1 MRQFKNL
8 DNEMEVKK
16 YSKNSVNSR
25 KLVVFFIMTCASL
38 GMWGQTMPWK
48 KIVPWEML
56 KNEAIKGDKD
66 SQYFVGKIYLEGSDV
81 YFANSPGRLD
91 TTIHVNT
98 EQAVYWLRK
107 SAEQGVAG
115 AEFEL
120 GNCYS
125 LGEGVSENN
134 EQALYWFRRA
144 ATQEHSLAQANLG
157 VYYQQGYGVEKDGN
171 TALYWYE
178 KAAKNK
184 DKTLGKNESAIKQT
198 IKDLKME
205 GYSSSRAKIN

>member
-1 MRQFKNL
+1 
-8 DNEMEVKK
+8 MEAKK
-16 YSKNSVNSR
+16 YSKNSAILR
-25 KLVVFFIMTCASL
+25 KIVVFLIITCTSL
-38 GMWGQTMPWK
+38 GMWGQTMLWK
-48 KIVPWEML
+48 KIVPWEIL

-66 SQYFVGKIYLEGSDV
+66 AQYLVGKIYLEGSDV
-81 YFANSPGRLD
+81 YFTNSPGILD
-91 TTIHVNT
+91 TTIHLNA

-107 SAEQGVAG
+107 SAEQGVAE

-134 EQALYWFRRA
+134 KQALYWFRRA
-144 ATQEHSLAQANLG
+144 AAQEHSLAQANLG
-157 VYYQQGYGVEKDGN
+157 VYYQEGYGVEKDGN

-184 DKTLGKNESAIKQT
+184 DKTLGDNESAIKQL
-198 IKDLKME
+198 IKDLKIE
-205 GYSSSRAKIN
+205 GYSSSRAQIN